1 VSDKETKLNLP
12 ISLESFTR
20 GLLST
25 TCLTVVCGSGAV
37 AGTVTEPLT
46 AFPNTSP
53 GILLPTGTTVVN
65 GFIGY
70 KPSEAGF
77 AGTDWFEFQ
86 GLTPGS
92 SYTLSAAYN
101 PLGSRTTSGNG
112 ESGGTL
118 EGGLTRT
125 PVALNLFN
133 SAQTLLATQSME
145 NAGAVVSGTVPGD
158 GVLDVEITAPAYGY
172 EGNFAAAGGSFYQ
185 VSFAGETGSSG
196 SSAPE
201 PGTLAPVGLALA
213 GALAWSRKR
222 RK

>member
-1 VSDKETKLNLP
+1 MSDKETKLNLP

-77 AGTDWFEFQ
+77 AGTI
-86 GLTPGS
+86 TS
-92 SYTLSAAYN
+92 VY
-101 PLGSRTTSGNG
+101 SRSQ
-112 ESGGTL
+112 
-118 EGGLTRT
+118 
-125 PVALNLFN
+125 AC
-133 SAQTLLATQSME
+133 
-145 NAGAVVSGTVPGD
+145 GAVRHLARWRAVRGG
-158 GVLDVEITAPAYGY
+158 GPA
-172 EGNFAAAGGSFYQ
+172 
-185 VSFAGETGSSG
+185 
-196 SSAPE
+196 
-201 PGTLAPVGLALA
+201 
-213 GALAWSRKR
+213 
-222 RK
+222 